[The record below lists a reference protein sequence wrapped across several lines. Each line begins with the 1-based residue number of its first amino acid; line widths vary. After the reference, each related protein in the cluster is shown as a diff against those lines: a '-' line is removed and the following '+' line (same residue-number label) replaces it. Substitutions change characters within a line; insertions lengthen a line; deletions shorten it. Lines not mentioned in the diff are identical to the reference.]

1 MWNLSEQEI
10 CLFSFIYISIYSIIH
25 VLHCG
30 LMDIYSKLR
39 VITQYY
45 LLRILLLLRCSNCFS
60 LGFCVSLTYPQHC
73 GFFLV
78 WAFFENLLTFW
89 PYKILQ
95 VHIVCSLQDP
105 ESAVLPRNTVSFY
118 YRLVLENK
126 IGALSVLT
134 ATKLSLLPGLL
145 S

>member
-89 PYKILQ
+89 PYKMFQINLAYPAPIL
-95 VHIVCSLQDP
+95 ISVCVCVRVCVCVCVCFPQEVLISLIG
-105 ESAVLPRNTVSFY
+105 EWY
-118 YRLVLENK
+118 Y
-126 IGALSVLT
+126 
-134 ATKLSLLPGLL
+134 KLGYECYMS
-145 S
+145 